1 MGTRPRRVEGAAD
14 ASRGKKEG
22 HLKKKPGTK
31 AETTKTKKA
40 APAGAPAA
48 AKKGFR
54 MPPMAPRAAGGA
66 AGAGVGPLADQLEK
80 RLVQNARQFEEAK
93 KRFEKAARARVASHP
108 ASEDHHLQKDL
119 TDFGFEMRLLT
130 ARRTELLWVQQQLG
144 QG

>member
-1 MGTRPRRVEGAAD
+1 M
-14 ASRGKKEG
+14 KK
-22 HLKKKPGTK
+22 K
-31 AETTKTKKA
+31 AETKGGATKAKKA
-40 APAGAPAA
+40 APAGSAVA
-48 AKKGFR
+48 AKRAGPL
-54 MPPMAPRAAGGA
+54 PPSSPRVAGG
-66 AGAGVGPLADQLEK
+66 GVGADAHAFLADQVEK

-108 ASEDHHLQKDL
+108 ASQDHHLQKEL

>member
-1 MGTRPRRVEGAAD
+1 MK
-14 ASRGKKEG
+14 KKEG
-22 HLKKKPGTK
+22 TK
-31 AETTKTKKA
+31 GGTTKPKKA
-40 APAGAPAA
+40 APAGAPGA

-54 MPPMAPRAAGGA
+54 MPPMAPRAP
-66 AGAGVGPLADQLEK
+66 AGVGPLPDQLEK